1 MSEWLATFANAHPV
15 SNALMVLGLVAV
27 CGLALGAVQFRGIGL
42 GVAGVLFAG
51 LFFGHI
57 GLAIDPAMLDLMRD
71 FGLVLFVYSIGMKIG
86 VGFLGSLKKQGLTL
100 NLLAVAIVL
109 LGAALTVVAVKW
121 GHVDMAAAAGLFTG
135 GTTNTPAL
143 GAAQETLKSMGV
155 VGDRGALPALGYA
168 VSYPFGIVGIIL
180 SMLLLRSMLRVDM
193 EREARSLRSEDEPQA
208 LSLER
213 VNIVVENDRVV
224 GQTIERL
231 LRPRDFQVTISRI
244 KSLSDAEP
252 RIARPG
258 TVIRRG
264 DILLAVGP
272 QAELGDFVLEVGRA
286 VGLDLRR
293 VPGRIA
299 YHWVVV
305 TRDDVLGKTL
315 EELALSERFGVGLTR
330 MRHLGTEKTAHP
342 GQRLEF
348 GDTLLVVGEEE
359 SLQEVERALGNSK
372 SVLDHLDVL
381 PMFVGITLGILLGQ
395 LPISVPGIPTPV
407 RIGIA
412 GGPLLVAI
420 ALSHLKNIGR
430 LRWRIPPGASGAL
443 RDLGITLFLATVG
456 LKAGAHFMQTLTHG
470 DGLYWMLWGSAIT
483 LVPLLLVGILARVV
497 LKTNFLRLC
506 GLLAGSMT
514 DPPALAFATSISKGD
529 ACAVSYA
536 TVYPVTMILRIL
548 VVQILVLIY
557 AR

>member
-1 MSEWLATFANAHPV
+1 MSEWLATFATAHPV
-15 SNALMVLGLVAV
+15 SNALMVLGLVSA
-27 CGLALGAVQFRGIGL
+27 CGLALGAVQIRGIGL
-42 GVAGVLFAG
+42 GAAGVLFAG
-51 LFFGHI
+51 LWFGHL
-57 GLAIDPAMLDLMRD
+57 GLTVEPSMLDLMRD

-86 VGFLGSLKKQGLTL
+86 VGFLGSLRKQGLTL

-109 LGAALTVVAVKW
+109 LGAAITLAAVKW
-121 GHVDMAAAAGLFTG
+121 GGIDMAAAAGLFTG

-143 GAAQETLKSMGV
+143 GAAQETLKSVGV
-155 VGDRGALPALGYA
+155 VGDRGSMAALGYA
-168 VSYPFGIVGIIL
+168 VAYPFGIVGIIL
-180 SMLLLRSMLRVDM
+180 SMLLLRSVLGIDM
-193 EREARSLRSEDEPQA
+193 RRETLALHSEDEPAA

-213 VNIVVENDRVV
+213 VNVVVENEALV
-224 GQTIERL
+224 GMTIGDL
-231 LRPRDFQVTISRI
+231 LRLKEFRVTISRI
-244 KSLSDAEP
+244 KSLDDDEP
-252 RIARPG
+252 RIAHDASE
-258 TVIRRG
+258 IRQG

-272 QAELGDFVLEVGRA
+272 RDELGDFVVQVGRS
-286 VGLDLRR
+286 VSLDLRR
-293 VPGRIA
+293 VPGRIG

-305 TRDDVLGKTL
+305 TREEVLGKTID
-315 EELALSERFGVGLTR
+315 ELALQQRFGVGITR
-330 MRHLGTEKTAHP
+330 MKRLGAEKTAHP

-359 SLQEVERALGNSK
+359 SLQEVEKALGNSK

-381 PMFVGITLGILLGQ
+381 PMFLGITLGILLGQ
-395 LPISVPGIPTPV
+395 LPISVPGIPTPI

-420 ALSHLKNIGR
+420 ALSHFKNIGR

-443 RDLGITLFLATVG
+443 RDLGITLFLAAVG
-456 LKAGAHFMQTLTHG
+456 LKAGAHFVQTLTHG
-470 DGLYWMLWGSAIT
+470 DGLYWMAWAAVIT
-483 LVPLLLVGILARVV
+483 LVPLLAVGLFARLA

-514 DPPALAFATSISKGD
+514 DPPALAFATSISQSD

-536 TVYPVTMILRIL
+536 TVYPLTMILRIL
-548 VVQILVLIY
+548 AVQVLVLIY

>member
-1 MSEWLATFANAHPV
+1 MSAWLNAFASAHPV
-15 SNALMVLGLVAV
+15 SNALMVLGLVAA
-27 CGLALGAVQFRGIGL
+27 CGLTLGAVQFRGIGL

-51 LFFGHI
+51 LLFGHL
-57 GLAIDPAMLDLMRD
+57 GLTIEPAMLDLMRD

-109 LGAALTVVAVKW
+109 LGAALTVAAVSW
-121 GHVDMAAAAGLFTG
+121 GGIDIAAAAGLFTG

-143 GAAQETLKSMGV
+143 GAAQETLKSVGV
-155 VGDRGALPALGYA
+155 VGDRGALSALGYA

-180 SMLLLRSMLRVDM
+180 SMLMLRSMLRVDM
-193 EREARSLRSEDEPQA
+193 EHEARSLHSEDAPQV

-213 VNIVVENDRVV
+213 VNIVVENDRVA
-224 GQTIERL
+224 GQTIGSL
-231 LRPRDFQVTISRI
+231 LRPWDFRVTISRI
-244 KSLSDAEP
+244 KSQGDPEP
-252 RIARPG
+252 RIAHDG

-272 QAELGDFVLEVGRA
+272 RGELGDFVIQIGRP
-286 VGLDLRR
+286 VSLDLRR
-293 VPGRIA
+293 VAGRIG

-315 EELALSERFGVGLTR
+315 DELALQQRFGVGITR
-330 MRHLGTEKTAHP
+330 LKHLGTEKTAHP
-342 GQRLEF
+342 AQRLEF

-359 SLQEVERALGNSK
+359 SLQEVEHTLGNSR

-395 LPISVPGIPTPV
+395 LPINVPGIPTPV

-420 ALSHLKNIGR
+420 ALSHFKNIGR

-456 LKAGAHFMQTLTHG
+456 LKAGAHFVETLTHG
-470 DGLYWMLWGSAIT
+470 DGLYWMAWGAVIT
-483 LVPLLLVGILARVV
+483 LVPLMVVGLFASAI

-514 DPPALAFATSISKGD
+514 DPPALAFATSISKSD